1 MIADNISERIR
12 AGDITVLD
20 PSLKSLD
27 KWTLWQPSVSLS
39 DAAALLEECLAVFNS
54 RYANTS
60 LEESEAAVTKEVC
73 ADMLSMQLQ
82 PMIMDEFRRYVVLTN
97 VEDERFEKSNT
108 APYSEVRFTMVFTEI
123 SPEIW
128 IISIPGLSGVP
139 SSRLI
144 SETIS
149 PRGTVTRRLQI
160 MMIVFKFVN
169 V

>member
-97 VEDERFEKSNT
+97 VEDERFEKSN
-108 APYSEVRFTMVFTEI
+108 SEVRFTMVFTEI
-123 SPEIW
+123 SPEIR